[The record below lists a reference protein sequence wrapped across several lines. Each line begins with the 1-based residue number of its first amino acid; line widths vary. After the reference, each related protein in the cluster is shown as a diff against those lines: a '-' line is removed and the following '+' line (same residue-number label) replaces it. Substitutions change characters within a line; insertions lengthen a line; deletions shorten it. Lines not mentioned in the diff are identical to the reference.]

1 MKRSVLPLTGGRLT
15 TKAAAVVLAT
25 ATAASVAGIGATTP
39 ALSATG
45 SECPDAF
52 PVSDLAADQAV
63 TGLTVTKGTVPG
75 EFTGKVLGVMKD
87 GIAPGLD
94 MIMVR
99 LGDDSSGASTVDK
112 RISSVGIWQG
122 MSGSPVYA
130 DDGRLIGAVSYG
142 LSWGPSTVAGVTP
155 AAEMQ
160 KVLSSSSTV
169 TPRPTTKVDMPQR
182 MQTRVVDSGA
192 ATARAADGG
201 LSQLKI
207 PFAMTGLNQQHF
219 DRVVKKLDIPGVRMM
234 RAGVAG
240 TDAADAGDI
249 VAGGNLAAAVAYG
262 DITWGGV
269 GTATMVCGND
279 IVGFGHPMTWAG
291 PTDLSLHPADAVYVQ
306 EDPVGPGFKVAN
318 IGAPVGTIDQDRMAG
333 IGGFLGAVPDASS
346 ITSHATGDNGADR
359 TGESWV
365 NLPDYMPDV
374 ALSQVL
380 ANEDRVFDGIGK
392 GSGTLSYTVNGT
404 REDGTP
410 FTVTRSDVYASDYDL
425 TWETV
430 WDFYMTVA
438 RLEYNGVED
447 ISITS
452 ATTDSSLTR
461 DYQHAAIEDVS
472 IRQGNKWVSLA
483 NAHRLALPAGQTAV
497 FKVDLLTKG
506 TGPSSVEL
514 QLPISAKDA
523 GRRGWL
529 QIVGGND
536 QRSGFGGRNVPVDT
550 LLQRIESAPH
560 NDDVIADMRL
570 SRMRPG
576 QHNVRQQQIVSTS
589 GTPVDGG
596 VGLRLR
602 ILGVG

>member
-1 MKRSVLPLTGGRLT
+1 MKRSVLPAPGRRLT
-15 TKAAAVVLAT
+15 TRAAAAVLAT
-25 ATAASVAGIGATTP
+25 ATAASVAGMGITSP
-39 ALSATG
+39 AQSATS

-52 PVSDLAADQAV
+52 PIGDLAADQAV
-63 TGLTVTKGTVPG
+63 TGLTVINGTTPG

-87 GIAPGLD
+87 GIAPGMD

-99 LGDDSSGASTVDK
+99 LGSDAAGASAVDQ
-112 RISSVGIWQG
+112 RISDVGIWQG

-160 KVLSSSSTV
+160 QVLGSASTLA
-169 TPRPTTKVDMPQR
+169 PRPATKVDIPQR
-182 MQTRVVDSGA
+182 MENRMVESGA
-192 ATARAADGG
+192 TTATEADGG
-201 LSQLKI
+201 LSQLKL
-207 PFAMTGLNQQHF
+207 PFAMTGLNQRHF
-219 DRVVKKLDIPGVRMM
+219 NKVTKRVNIPGVRMV

-240 TDAADAGDI
+240 PGAASASDI

-279 IVGFGHPMTWAG
+279 VVGFGHPMTWAG

-318 IGAPVGTIDQDRMAG
+318 IGGPVGTIDQDRMAG
-333 IGGFLGAVPDASS
+333 IAGFFGDVPTAGS
-346 ITSHATGDNGADR
+346 ITSHVTGDNGAER
-359 TGESWV
+359 TGESRV
-365 NLPDYMPDV
+365 NLPEYMPDV

-380 ANEDRVFDGIGK
+380 ANEDRIFDGIGK

-410 FTVTRSDVYASDYDL
+410 FTITRSDVYASDNDL
-425 TWETV
+425 TWSTV
-430 WDFYMTVA
+430 WDFYITMA
-438 RLEYNGVED
+438 RLEWNGVED

-461 DYQHAAIEDVS
+461 DYKHAAIEDVS
-472 IRQGNKWVSLA
+472 LRQGNKWVSLTDA
-483 NAHRLALPAGQTAV
+483 RRVALVAGQTAQ
-497 FKVDLLTKG
+497 FKVDLLTTG
-506 TGPSSVEL
+506 SGPSTVQLEL
-514 QLPISAKDA
+514 PVRMKDA
-523 GRRGWL
+523 GRRGYL
-529 QIVGGND
+529 QIIGGNEE
-536 QRSGFGGRNVPVDT
+536 RWYGGRNMTIDK
-550 LLQRIESAPH
+550 LIESIESAPH
-560 NDDVIADMRL
+560 NDDVIAEMRL
-570 SRMRPG
+570 MRMTKSQP
-576 QHNVRQQQIVSTS
+576 NVRQQQIVSTG

-602 ILGVG
+602 IIGVG